1 MIDRLYFYF
10 MARGILYII
19 LSGISFFVV
28 NFFVKMLGNPDN
40 SLIAGLQKY
49 PAHELVFFRSV
60 VSFSISAAIIRYRG
74 LPLLGNNRRW
84 LLLRGTAGMCALIL
98 FFFTLHKLPLAI
110 ASTLQYLSPIFTVLI
125 ASRLFGETVT
135 RVQYL
140 SSVIAFAGVA
150 FIGLNGLTGV
160 FENSKL
166 DPFWMFMGVVSA
178 VLSGVAYNA
187 ISKLKETEEP
197 INIVIYF
204 PMLALP
210 ITGAWCLFDFTF
222 PQGIEWVILLIIGV
236 FTQIAQVLMTWA
248 FMATN
253 TTIIAPF
260 QYIGAI
266 YALLSGW
273 FIFNEKLELA
283 SLLGVCMV
291 VSGVILGTVFRSKK
305 ALNKPEKALPEA
317 PSEILS

>member
-1 MIDRLYFYF
+1 MV
-10 MARGILYII
+10 RGILYII

-28 NFFVKMLGNPDN
+28 NFFVKMLGNPSN
-40 SLIAGLQKY
+40 PIIPNLQKY

-60 VSFSISAAIIRYRG
+60 VSFSISAAIIKYRG
-74 LPLLGNNRRW
+74 LSLLGNNRRW
-84 LLLRGTAGMCALIL
+84 LFLRGTAGMVALTL

-125 ASRLFGETVT
+125 ASRLFGESVS
-135 RVQYL
+135 RIQYL
-140 SSVIAFAGVA
+140 SSLIAFIGVA
-150 FIGLNGLTGV
+150 FIGMNGMTGGFSGHGTDV
-160 FENSKL
+160 I
-166 DPFWMFMGVVSA
+166 WMLLGVVSA

-197 INIVIYF
+197 INIVVYF

-210 ITGAWCLFDFTF
+210 ITGLWCLFDFTV
-222 PQGIEWVILLIIGV
+222 PQGIEWLILLTIGV

-248 FMATN
+248 FMSAN
-253 TTIIAPF
+253 TAVIAPF

-273 FIFNEKLELA
+273 FIFDEKLEIA
-283 SLLGVCMV
+283 SISGVCLV
-291 VSGVILGTVFRSKK
+291 VFGVILGTIFRNK
-305 ALNKPEKALPEA
+305 ASEKQAIVVSEDVQT
-317 PSEILS
+317 EILS